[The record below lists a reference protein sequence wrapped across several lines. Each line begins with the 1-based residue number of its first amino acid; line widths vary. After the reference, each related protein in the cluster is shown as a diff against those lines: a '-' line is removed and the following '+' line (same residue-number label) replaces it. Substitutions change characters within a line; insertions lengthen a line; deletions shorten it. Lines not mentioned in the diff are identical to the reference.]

1 MESQRTL
8 NCWMVN
14 PTCSQVQKK
23 VCPLRGID
31 QMQQNENI
39 IFNLEILR
47 IHNVT
52 LSREMKP
59 LKQH

>member
-1 MESQRTL
+1 
-8 NCWMVN
+8 MVN

-31 QMQQNENI
+31 QMQQDENI
-39 IFNLEILR
+39 IFNLEILC

-52 LSREMKP
+52 LSRDMKP